1 MKNHKTLI
9 MKSVQIVKILFL
21 NFVQKICK
29 TFTRTAKTK
38 FMMVLPITIILV
50 NQRTNK
56 STINM
61 SSHNLKLSCHWE
73 LILLSECEI
82 VLYFCL

>member
-1 MKNHKTLI
+1 MKNYKPLI
-9 MKSVQIVKILFL
+9 MKSVQIVKIIFL

-29 TFTRTAKTK
+29 TFTRKTKTK

-50 NQRTNK
+50 NQRRSK

-61 SSHNLKLSCHWE
+61 SSHNLKLSCH
-73 LILLSECEI
+73 
-82 VLYFCL
+82 